1 MKLSEIHLQVRLFLS
16 SHCCCLMMII
26 ITLLSLL
33 SGTPKILEVSLD
45 CQGHDA
51 ERLTESNEMMDNGYA
66 RNFITVKKGRFNIL
80 VEDEDPLTSGTG
92 HVRGR
97 MESHLDFRSEL
108 CTPVGTVGGRLH

>member
-1 MKLSEIHLQVRLFLS
+1 MM
-16 SHCCCLMMII
+16 MMII
-26 ITLLSLL
+26 ALLSLF

-80 VEDEDPLTSGTG
+80 VEDDEEPRTSGSGPT
-92 HVRGR
+92 RGR

-108 CTPVGTVGGRLH
+108 CTPVGNVGGVLNNCCECKD